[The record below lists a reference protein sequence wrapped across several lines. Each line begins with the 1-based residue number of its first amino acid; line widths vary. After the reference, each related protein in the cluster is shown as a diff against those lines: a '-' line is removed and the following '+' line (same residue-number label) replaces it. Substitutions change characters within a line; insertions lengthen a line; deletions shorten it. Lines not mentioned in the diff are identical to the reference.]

1 MTAPAAEPAGAP
13 AIPAT
18 AAAEAVATETAAA
31 AAAAAE
37 AAGKAGESAARAA
50 TASPWDDPAAA
61 KAEIERL
68 RKENGATR
76 TNAKAQAAEEA
87 RTALAQE
94 IGKALGL
101 VKGDEPADPVKLT
114 EQLTTAGAEARQA
127 KIELAVFRASQATD
141 ADPNALLDSR
151 TFLAKVATVDPSDS
165 AAIEAAVAEAV
176 AANPRL
182 GKPATPGMKPNQ
194 AQGRS
199 ASAPLGL
206 AEQAAAAAASGDT
219 KAAIRL
225 KSAMA
230 LNTSN

>member
-1 MTAPAAEPAGAP
+1 MSEQPTTVVTPEAPAGPAGVTDDQAS
-13 AIPAT
+13 ALLAD
-18 AAAEAVATETAAA
+18 AVA
-31 AAAAAE
+31 
-37 AAGKAGESAARAA
+37 SADKVN
-50 TASPWDDPAAA
+50 TDTSQTSPWDDPAAA

-87 RTALAQE
+87 RTAMAQE

-101 VKGDEPADPVKLT
+101 VKGDEVADPVKLT
-114 EQLTTAGAEARQA
+114 EQLTTAGAETRQA
-127 KIELAVFRASQATD
+127 KVELAVFRAAQATD
-141 ADPNALLDSR
+141 ADPSALLDSR
-151 TFLAKVATVDPSDS
+151 TFLAKLADVDPSDMAAVT
-165 AAIEAAVAEAV
+165 AAITEAV

-182 GKPATPGMKPNQ
+182 GKPETVAPGMRPNP

-206 AEQAAAAAASGDT
+206 GEQIAAAEKAGDT

-225 KSAMA
+225 KAAMA
-230 LNTSN
+230 LNPN

>member
-1 MTAPAAEPAGAP
+1 MSEQPIAATPEAPAGPAGVTDDQAS
-13 AIPAT
+13 ALLADAV
-18 AAAEAVATETAAA
+18 AAADKAN
-31 AAAAAE
+31 AE
-37 AAGKAGESAARAA
+37 APS
-50 TASPWDDPAAA
+50 TSPWDDPAAA

-87 RTALAQE
+87 RVSMAQE

-101 VKGDEPADPVKLT
+101 IKGDEPADPVKLT
-114 EQLTTAGAEARQA
+114 EQLTAAGAEARQA
-127 KIELAVFRASQATD
+127 KIELAVFRAAQATD
-141 ADPNALLDSR
+141 ADPTALLDSR

-206 AEQAAAAAASGDT
+206 AEQAAAATAAGDT

-230 LNTSN
+230 LNHN

>member
-1 MTAPAAEPAGAP
+1 MSEQPIVADPEAPAGPVGVTDDQASALLAD
-13 AIPAT
+13 
-18 AAAEAVATETAAA
+18 AVAAA
-31 AAAAAE
+31 AKVNGE
-37 AAGKAGESAARAA
+37 APN
-50 TASPWDDPAAA
+50 ASPWDDPAAA

-68 RKENGATR
+68 RKENGAAR

-101 VKGDEPADPVKLT
+101 VKDDEPADPVKLT
-114 EQLTTAGAEARQA
+114 EQLTAAGADARQA
-127 KIELAVFRASQATD
+127 KIELAVYRAAQATD

-151 TFLAKVATVDPSDS
+151 VFLAKLADVDPSDTAAVT
-165 AAIEAAVAEAV
+165 AAITEAV

-182 GKPATPGMKPNQ
+182 GKSEPVTPGMRPNP

-206 AEQAAAAAASGDT
+206 AEQIAAAEKAGDA
-219 KAAIRL
+219 KATIRL
-225 KSAMA
+225 KAAMA

>member
-1 MTAPAAEPAGAP
+1 MAEETAVPAVAPAAPEATTPPPAPPAAAP
-13 AIPAT
+13 AAT
-18 AAAEAVATETAAA
+18 PEAP
-31 AAAAAE
+31 
-37 AAGKAGESAARAA
+37 KAN
-50 TASPWDDPAAA
+50 PWDDPAAA
-61 KAEIERL
+61 RAEIERL
-68 RKENGATR
+68 RKENGANR

-114 EQLTTAGAEARQA
+114 EQLTAAGAEARQA

-141 ADPNALLDSR
+141 VDPNALLDSR

-182 GKPATPGMKPNQ
+182 GKPVAQGMKPNQ

-230 LNTSN
+230 LNHN